1 LKSRINRLDDKVSR
15 VIVEAKLDNQV
26 EVKASPSNEEVKP
39 EKKKRL
45 NRAELK
51 QKMEQFNQKLVAIQA
66 LEPEVVT
73 KPVEAP
79 AQLPAYVAMKDL
91 ADDKLDMTSTLT
103 LPQKYA
109 RLLEFFKGSDSI
121 EKMLFNRDEICTFL
135 KLKMGIQNITK
146 HTFTI
151 QHLAQIKSVYPEAYN
166 YRQEKLFID
175 FKNDYHLIIS
185 PNLEGLNSFVSL
197 KFSYLLNSKYFSI

>member
-1 LKSRINRLDDKVSR
+1 MA
-15 VIVEAKLDNQV
+15 EAKLESQV
-26 EVKASPSNEEVKP
+26 EIKPVPQNEEAKP

-66 LEPEVVT
+66 QEPEITPEV
-73 KPVEAP
+73 KPAAVEAP
-79 AQLPAYVAMKDL
+79 QQLPAYITMKNL
-91 ADDKLDMTSTLT
+91 ADEKLDLTSTLT

-151 QHLAQIKSVYPEAYN
+151 QHLAQIKTVYPEAYK

-185 PNLEGLNSFVSL
+185 PNMDGKYILNTILINLFQ
-197 KFSYLLNSKYFSI
+197 KSIFFF